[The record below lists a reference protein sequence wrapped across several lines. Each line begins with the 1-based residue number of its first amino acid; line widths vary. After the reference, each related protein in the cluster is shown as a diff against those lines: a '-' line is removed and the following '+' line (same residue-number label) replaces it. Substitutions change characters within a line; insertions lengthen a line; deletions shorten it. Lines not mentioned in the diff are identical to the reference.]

1 MPETFTFRE
10 SYGLLQT
17 NPKTFQQW
25 LKKAGIDP
33 NVQVDKFDPRKKY
46 LTREQLLMLAEAHG
60 RVLPPLDDEIEL
72 PEEEVSSEVLADQLA
87 TIQQQHAERFE
98 QIDRVLAQVITLVQE
113 MATQQRDLQ
122 QVLIQTVSSL
132 REPRPE
138 TLEEHSNGTQK
149 AVQQED
155 AVVAVAAQVAPSTE
169 KRPATRHA
177 KSKASAKKK
186 KAVRGKKLPAGLV
199 LLRDFAGQHH
209 VVTERASAAGK
220 AGKITVTQGKWLVNS
235 RWATEALNAQGQHD
249 FYEVFHEREDFTPC
263 EHCPHRLA
271 S

>member
-1 MPETFTFRE
+1 MSETFTFRE
-10 SYGLLQT
+10 SYELLQI
-17 NPKTFQQW
+17 NPKSFQEW
-25 LKKAGIDP
+25 LKKAGIDAS
-33 NVQVDKFDPRKKY
+33 VQVDKFDPRKKY
-46 LTREQLLMLAEAHG
+46 LTKEQLLSLAEAHG
-60 RVLPPLDDEIEL
+60 RVLPSLDDE
-72 PEEEVSSEVLADQLA
+72 EVKQPNEALADQLTA
-87 TIQQQHAERFE
+87 VQQQQAQRFE

-122 QVLIQTVSSL
+122 QVLIQTVSSI

-138 TLEEHSNGTQK
+138 MLDEHSNGTQK

-155 AVVAVAAQVAPSTE
+155 AVVAVASQVTPSTE
-169 KRPATRHA
+169 KRPTMRHA
-177 KSKASAKKK
+177 KPKASAKKK

-209 VVTERASAAGK
+209 VVTERASTAGK
-220 AGKITVTQGKWLVNS
+220 SGKITVTQGKWLVNS
-235 RWATEALNAQGQHD
+235 RWATEALDAQGQQD
-249 FYEVFHEREDFTPC
+249 FYEVFHEREEFTPC